1 MNRAQHNCGQW
12 GPDILATCFFELR
25 KFWESRFVLIL
36 PPIRNLFA
44 LFLFLVWNMSLKTF
58 FAYNEF
64 VEICSGRNPYRIRLK
79 SAESGTYES
88 SESSGPRIDLLC

>member
-12 GPDILATCFFELR
+12 GPDILATCIFELR

-36 PPIRNLFA
+36 PPKK
-44 LFLFLVWNMSLKTF
+44 LVCVVFIFGLEHEFENFF

-79 SAESGTYES
+79 SAESETYAS